1 MPETTP
7 RNVYLLGN
15 PASGRGRGAAALA
28 RAEGLLRDQG
38 VSAVVLRTSGP
49 ADAIRLAR
57 EAAAAGA
64 ELLLVSG
71 GDGTLRD
78 AVEGLLSVPGA
89 PHTTAVGILPSGTGN
104 DLARTLGLPRR
115 LEAALQVAL
124 SGADRALDVWR
135 WNDTPFV
142 NIAGVGLDAAVAGAV
157 NRKFRTLRGPLAYVA
172 AALDTLP
179 RFSPFALELRFPDG
193 EWSGKAWLAA
203 FANARCYGGGMQ
215 IAPAAQPDDGL
226 LDVVVV
232 AETPRAELLRQL
244 PGLSSGRHVH
254 HPAVKIFRVEAVE
267 ALAGPQE
274 VTLDGELLGSTPGRV
289 TREGARVRV
298 RVPSAQPS

>member
-1 MPETTP
+1 MPESP
-7 RNVYLLGN
+7 LRNVYLLGN
-15 PASGRGRGAAALA
+15 PASGRGRGAAALD
-28 RAEGLLRDQG
+28 RAEALLRERG
-38 VSAVVLRTSGP
+38 VPTVVLRTSGP
-49 ADAIRLAR
+49 ADAVRLAR
-57 EAAAAGA
+57 QAAVAGA

-78 AVEGLLSVPGA
+78 AVEGLLSVPDA
-89 PHTTAVGILPSGTGN
+89 QDTTAVGILPSGTGN

-115 LEAALQVAL
+115 LEHALQVAL

-135 WNDTPFV
+135 WNGTPFV

-157 NRKFRTLRGPLAYVA
+157 NRKFRSLRGPLAYVA

-179 RFSPFALELRFPDG
+179 RFAPFALELRFRDG
-193 EWSGKAWLAA
+193 GWSGKAWLAA

-232 AETPRAELLRQL
+232 TETPRAELLRQL
-244 PGLSSGRHVH
+244 PGLFSGRHVR
-254 HPAVKIFRVEAVE
+254 HPAVKIFRVEAVDV
-267 ALAGPQE
+267 LAEPQE
-274 VTLDGELLGSTPGRV
+274 VTLDGELLGATPARV
-289 TREGARVRV
+289 ARERARVRV
-298 RVPSAQPS
+298 RVPA